1 MKGRRKKQD
10 DSQRVCTL
18 GCTEGL
24 SQSLFFSLSFFS
36 FNYTTIKSLHTGTS
50 EKRFILTEVTWSAL
64 SDKVKYPLTDTTYM
78 LPICS
83 FRLIFNRMTAYLTVS
98 VNKNSYSFLRSFI
111 QMKCQWC
118 FIFYFLSLTVFIITA
133 STLGE
138 AKSDCFNHWS
148 VTFCQLFQL
157 FIHNL
162 KLSQPFVH
170 YYLPI
175 TVFQSFI
182 HYFNL
187 TILTVYQ
194 LLLSQLCQPCFHYL

>member
-1 MKGRRKKQD
+1 MSFFFFFCKDSHIFFFALTLWKGGEKSRMTASASAHLAAPKDYR
-10 DSQRVCTL
+10 S
-18 GCTEGL
+18 L
-24 SQSLFFSLSFFS
+24 SFFSLSFFS

-148 VTFCQLFQL
+148 ITFSQLFQL

-170 YYLPI
+170 YYKLC
-175 TVFQSFI
+175 QLFI
-182 HYFNL
+182 HYL
-187 TILTVYQ
+187 
-194 LLLSQLCQPCFHYL
+194 

>member
-64 SDKVKYPLTDTTYM
+64 SDKVKYPLIDTTYM

-83 FRLIFNRMTAYLTVS
+83 FRLIFNRMTEYLTVS
-98 VNKNSYSFLRSFI
+98 VHNSSHCFLRSFI

-118 FIFYFLSLTVFIITA
+118 FVCLFVFKVWLYSSSQIPHLGRQNLTVSTIDQLPLANYSNCLSIT
-133 STLGE
+133 
-138 AKSDCFNHWS
+138 
-148 VTFCQLFQL
+148 
-157 FIHNL
+157 
-162 KLSQPFVH
+162 LS
-170 YYLPI
+170 YL
-175 TVFQSFI
+175 
-182 HYFNL
+182 N
-187 TILTVYQ
+187 
-194 LLLSQLCQPCFHYL
+194 LLSTIVSYVDDLSITFS